1 MTCPTAMLLN
11 LQHSCLLS
19 GDLLRNGDLD
29 SGPGMSHAS
38 SGPVMG
44 SQDPLCITRPQN
56 TLLGDSKIKP
66 NETKA

>member
-1 MTCPTAMLLN
+1 MTCPTAMLLK

-29 SGPGMSHAS
+29 SGPGM
-38 SGPVMG
+38 G

-56 TLLGDSKIKP
+56 TLLGDSKIKA
-66 NETKA
+66 NETKT